1 MFSALLRQPSTTPME
16 EKAAYVDHIIELL
29 ELHDIR
35 DALIG
40 GKASSNVRMKK

>member
-16 EKAAYVDHIIELL
+16 EKTAYVDHIIELL

-40 GKASSNVRMKK
+40 GKASSNVHRRK